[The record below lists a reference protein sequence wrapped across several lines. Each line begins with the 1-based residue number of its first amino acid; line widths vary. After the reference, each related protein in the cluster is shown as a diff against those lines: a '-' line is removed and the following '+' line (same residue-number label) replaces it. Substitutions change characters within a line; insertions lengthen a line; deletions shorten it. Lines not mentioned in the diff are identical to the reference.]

1 MPKFLEW
8 YKRAE
13 TCNNS
18 ILQMRSSIFLP
29 VGKTSRSY
37 FAKEFKKNKYIV
49 AYDGNDYKI
58 KVHRV
63 LLTQEHRDIIDI
75 ILNKSGTIETKIG
88 KIVGAKISKYEIQKK
103 LGLSMKSKN
112 AKWIEEKIIDLQS
125 VVIDTFDKKTEK
137 GFRTNIIKSVHDKLN
152 EYIIFCPEYLVFF
165 TTSDIAVNY
174 KKHIYNIISIKSA
187 VVKSLVRYC
196 LSHNFKSELHM
207 PLELIL
213 ATTGIRKENMGIRN
227 YQRILKNIKD
237 SKYDLKNKFNIE
249 ISNNMVFYKTLDQI
263 KFYYPNHEQKKIN
276 KEKLFKE
283 IKPLGLL

>member
-1 MPKFLEW
+1 MRFLNCKIA
-8 YKRAE
+8 KR
-13 TCNNS
+13 CQS
-18 ILQMRSSIFLP
+18 Q
-29 VGKTSRSY
+29 
-37 FAKEFKKNKYIV
+37 
-49 AYDGNDYKI
+49 
-58 KVHRV
+58 
-63 LLTQEHRDIIDI
+63 
-75 ILNKSGTIETKIG
+75 
-88 KIVGAKISKYEIQKK
+88 
-103 LGLSMKSKN
+103 
-112 AKWIEEKIIDLQS
+112 EKIIDLQS

-263 KFYYPNHEQKKIN
+263 KFYYPNHEQKKTN

-283 IKPLGLL
+283 INKPLGLL